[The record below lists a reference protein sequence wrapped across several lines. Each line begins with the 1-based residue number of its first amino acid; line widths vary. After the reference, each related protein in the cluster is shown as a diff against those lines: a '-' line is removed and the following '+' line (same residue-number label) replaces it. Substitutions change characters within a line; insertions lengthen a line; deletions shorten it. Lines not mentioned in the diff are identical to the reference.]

1 MACLQGGVPFL
12 GGICHTGPSDGAG
25 CFLLPLQAHRPTWSQ
40 EPVRASDD
48 QESPGWGRPG
58 APGAHLPHWLVTQ
71 QPSPPPTPRKNSA
84 PPRAQAPGAPAGD
97 SLHKGPATSVGSV
110 ADLGVAPL
118 GLPRS
123 QSHAPVPCSLKGHC
137 QTASWGP
144 SPLLASSP
152 W

>member
-1 MACLQGGVPFL
+1 MCRSWEGSVTLALVMEPAAFSCLFRHIDPHGHKSQSERAMTRRALGGGVPEPLVPTFL
-12 GGICHTGPSDGAG
+12 TGS
-25 CFLLPLQAHRPTWSQ
+25 LHS
-40 EPVRASDD
+40 
-48 QESPGWGRPG
+48 SPRR
-58 APGAHLPHWLVTQ
+58 
-71 QPSPPPTPRKNSA
+71 PPTPRKNSA